1 MCAVHAPRFDKWG
14 AVGSGSTTE
23 LVGAELV
30 SFRTRFGLDVISRVA
45 AICGESRSFGGG
57 RGSSIDFFVAVV
69 AFAFFKFVR
78 GICDAYGV
86 YCGLILIERQQ
97 A

>member
-30 SFRTRFGLDVISRVA
+30 SFRTRFGLDVIST
-45 AICGESRSFGGG
+45 S
-57 RGSSIDFFVAVV
+57 GSYLWRKS
-69 AFAFFKFVR
+69 FVR
-78 GICDAYGV
+78 RWPRFFD
-86 YCGLILIERQQ
+86 
-97 A
+97 

>member
-1 MCAVHAPRFDKWG
+1 M
-14 AVGSGSTTE
+14 
-23 LVGAELV
+23 
-30 SFRTRFGLDVISRVA
+30 A